1 MPNLS
6 GLDWGGARSLGLASD
21 ASQLSIAEPEQFV
34 RHEKGQVSAGL
45 RHCVHATVLFVCSIP
60 PSPQND

>member
-34 RHEKGQVSAGL
+34 RHEKGQVKRG
-45 RHCVHATVLFVCSIP
+45 
-60 PSPQND
+60 